1 MAKIIDIFHPI
12 PGFETNYSITING
25 IIKSLERVVSN
36 HHRSYIQKERILKQY
51 KDKDG
56 YLIVYFFINKK
67 ILIKKVHRLVMLTFF
82 GESELSVNHLD
93 GDKTNNNLSNLEYAT
108 TQENIRHQKR
118 IVNPNKVPGV
128 NWHEKTGSWMARFTL
143 NKKRTHIGMFET
155 EQGAA
160 NAVIQKM
167 AEHNI
172 SLKY

>member
-1 MAKIIDIFHPI
+1 MANVTEFFKPI
-12 PGFETNYSITING
+12 PEFETNYSITITG
-25 IIKSLERVVSN
+25 IVKTLERVVSN
-36 HHRSYIQKERILKQY
+36 SHRTFIQKERILKQY

-56 YLIVYFFINKK
+56 YAIVYFFINKK
-67 ILIKKVHRLVMLTFF
+67 ILIKKVHRLVMLAFV
-82 GESELSVNHLD
+82 GESKLTVNHID
-93 GDKTNNNLSNLEYAT
+93 GDKSNNNLSNLEYAT
-108 TQENIRHQKR
+108 NQENVRHQKR
-118 IVNPNKVPGV
+118 LLNPLKIPGV

-155 EQGAA
+155 EQEAA